1 MMSEKAFETFEDELD
16 AIRLRLYEEVK
27 DMTPEEEIAYL
38 KAQVEPLYQEF
49 GIRTSD
55 LKPVNP
61 IKRKAVALG

>member
-1 MMSEKAFETFEDELD
+1 MMSKKTLETFEDELD
-16 AIRLRLYEEVK
+16 AIRLSLYEEVK

>member
-16 AIRLRLYEEVK
+16 AIRLSLYEEVK

>member
-16 AIRLRLYEEVK
+16 AIRLSLYEEVK
-27 DMTPEEEIAYL
+27 DMTPEEETAYL

-61 IKRKAVALG
+61 IKRKAVVLG

>member
-1 MMSEKAFETFEDELD
+1 MMSKKAFETFEDELD
-16 AIRLRLYEEVK
+16 AIRLSLYEEVK

-55 LKPVNP
+55 LKPLNP

>member
-1 MMSEKAFETFEDELD
+1 MSEKAFETFEDELD
-16 AIRLRLYEEVK
+16 AIRLSLYEEVK

>member
-1 MMSEKAFETFEDELD
+1 MMSKKTLETFEDELD
-16 AIRLRLYEEVK
+16 AIRLSLYEEVK

-38 KAQVEPLYQEF
+38 KVQVEPLYQEF

-61 IKRKAVALG
+61 IKRKAVVLG

>member
-1 MMSEKAFETFEDELD
+1 MMSKKMFETFEDELD

-61 IKRKAVALG
+61 IKRKAVVLG

>member
-1 MMSEKAFETFEDELD
+1 MMSKKMFETFEDELD

-38 KAQVEPLYQEF
+38 KVQVEPLYQEF

-61 IKRKAVALG
+61 IKRKAVVLG

>member
-1 MMSEKAFETFEDELD
+1 MMSKKAFETFEDELD
-16 AIRLRLYEEVK
+16 AIRLSLYEEVK

-38 KAQVEPLYQEF
+38 KAQVGPLYQEF

>member
-16 AIRLRLYEEVK
+16 AIRLSLYEEVK

-49 GIRTSD
+49 GIRTND

>member
-1 MMSEKAFETFEDELD
+1 MMSKKMFETFEDELD
-16 AIRLRLYEEVK
+16 AIRLSLYEEVK

>member
-1 MMSEKAFETFEDELD
+1 MMSKKAFETFEDELD

>member
-1 MMSEKAFETFEDELD
+1 MMSKKMFETFEDELD

-49 GIRTSD
+49 GIRASD
-55 LKPVNP
+55 LKPVKP
-61 IKRKAVALG
+61 MKRKAAALG

>member
-1 MMSEKAFETFEDELD
+1 MMSKKTLETFEDELD
-16 AIRLRLYEEVK
+16 AIRLSLYEEVK

-61 IKRKAVALG
+61 IKRKAVVLG

>member
-1 MMSEKAFETFEDELD
+1 MMSKKAFETFEDELD
-16 AIRLRLYEEVK
+16 AIRLSLYEEVK

>member
-1 MMSEKAFETFEDELD
+1 MMSKKAFETFEDELD
-16 AIRLRLYEEVK
+16 AIRLSLYEEVK

-61 IKRKAVALG
+61 IKRKAVVLG

>member
-1 MMSEKAFETFEDELD
+1 MGKKTLETFEDELD
-16 AIRLRLYEEVK
+16 AIRLSLYEEVK

-61 IKRKAVALG
+61 IKRKAVVLG

>member
-1 MMSEKAFETFEDELD
+1 MMSKKMFETFEDELD

>member
-1 MMSEKAFETFEDELD
+1 MMSKKMFETFEDELD
-16 AIRLRLYEEVK
+16 AIRLSLYEEVK

-49 GIRTSD
+49 CIRASD

>member
-1 MMSEKAFETFEDELD
+1 MMSKKAFETFEDELD

-49 GIRTSD
+49 GIRASD

>member
-1 MMSEKAFETFEDELD
+1 MMGEKAFETFEDELD
-16 AIRLRLYEEVK
+16 AIRLSLYEEVK

>member
-1 MMSEKAFETFEDELD
+1 MMSKKMFETFEDELD

-55 LKPVNP
+55 IKPVKP
-61 IKRKAVALG
+61 MKRKAAALG

>member
-1 MMSEKAFETFEDELD
+1 MMSKKAFETFEDELD
-16 AIRLRLYEEVK
+16 AIRLSLYEKVK